1 MTIDT
6 AAYAKELMTEA
17 GITDAEQVKQLEA
30 FFTND
35 KVKGRLSGLIEGVDR
50 ERGRTAAEKQ
60 RADAAVKAQNDY
72 YQEQLRLAQEN
83 QAKVNAATAEVQR
96 YVELYGELPG
106 GGNPNNPRA
115 AATAVQN
122 AIDQKAL
129 DEALGKR
136 DALTVGLVK
145 QAATITAR
153 HLRNFN
159 EEPDFDAIEK
169 IAIEK
174 GLTAMKAYEEWAA
187 PKVAEK
193 SKAAND
199 AATKAAIEA
208 AVLEDRSKRGAG
220 QLSDSRPQ
228 SEFMGSLSK
237 SLRASQPSNAQD
249 SFVKGWR
256 EPEPGKTMATEF
268 GRR

>member
-1 MTIDT
+1 MAVDV

-17 GITDAEQVKQLEA
+17 GITDAEQVKQLETLFA
-30 FFTND
+30 ND
-35 KVKGRLSGLIEGVDR
+35 KVKGKLAGLIEGVDR
-50 ERGRTAAEKQ
+50 ERGRTVAEKQ

-72 YQEQLRLAQEN
+72 YQEQLKLAQKN
-83 QAKVNAATAEVQR
+83 QAMVDAAAAEVQR
-96 YVELYGELPG
+96 YVDTYGELPG

-115 AATAVQN
+115 VATAVQG

-136 DALTVGLVK
+136 DSLTVGLVK

-153 HLRNFN
+153 HLKNFN

-169 IAIEK
+169 IALEK

-187 PKVAEK
+187 PKVAA
-193 SKAAND
+193 KAKEQND

-228 SEFMGSLSK
+228 SEFMSSLSK
-237 SLRASQPSNAQD
+237 SLRKDAPMSAQE

-256 EPEPGKTMATEF
+256 EPEPAKVMREEF
-268 GRR
+268 RR